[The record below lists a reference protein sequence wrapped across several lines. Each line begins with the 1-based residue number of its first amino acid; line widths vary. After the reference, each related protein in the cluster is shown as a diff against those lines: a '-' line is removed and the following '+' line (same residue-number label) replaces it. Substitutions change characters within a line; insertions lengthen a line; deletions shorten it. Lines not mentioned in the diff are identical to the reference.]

1 MPAISGNRLHGGR
14 LGEAKLVKL
23 AAAAGIPATYG
34 FGKRHIEK
42 GMSRSDSSPQIFE
55 GKNDTLSC

>member
-1 MPAISGNRLHGGR
+1 VPAVYGNRLHGGR
-14 LGEAKLVKL
+14 LGETKLVKL

-42 GMSRSDSSPQIFE
+42 GMSRSDSAPRIIE
-55 GKNDTLSC
+55 GKNVSPYC